1 METPNTVL
9 PPNKNIRTAEMKKEI
24 TKMSELENKAMELN
38 ENEMNE
44 VSGGAYK
51 PLPYKPGYF
60 QYQIQPGDTLS
71 KIARMYNTTVNKLMS
86 YNPQI
91 KDRNL
96 IRAGAYMY
104 VKA

>member
-1 METPNTVL
+1 
-9 PPNKNIRTAEMKKEI
+9 MKKEI

-44 VSGGAYK
+44 ASGGAYK
-51 PLPYKPGYF
+51 PLPYKPGFF
-60 QYQIQPGDTLS
+60 QYQIQPGDNLTR
-71 KIARMYNTTVNKLMS
+71 IARMYNTTVNKLMS

-104 VKA
+104 IQA